1 MPSITPS
8 TIEVRVYYEDTDFSG
23 VVYHANYLKFFE
35 RGRTEALRETGIGHA
50 ALLEGEDKLAF
61 TARRL
66 TVEFIRPAR
75 IDDLLQVRSTVTAA
89 KGARLWFS
97 QEIWRGAEQLAS
109 AGVEIACISLDGK
122 PRRLPADLMARLAPE
137 GSGEG

>member
-1 MPSITPS
+1 M
-8 TIEVRVYYEDTDFSG
+8 EVRVYYEDTDFSG